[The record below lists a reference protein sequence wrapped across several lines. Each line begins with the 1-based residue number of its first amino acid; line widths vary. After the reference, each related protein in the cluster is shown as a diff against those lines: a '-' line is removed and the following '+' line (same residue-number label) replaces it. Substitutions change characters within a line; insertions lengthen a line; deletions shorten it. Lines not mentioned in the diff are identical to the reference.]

1 MNKPSLLLLQR
12 TKYIYHLAICIL
24 WGTELPKIKKEK
36 CYLVQLTF
44 RMNIMNHRRSIFY
57 DFACSEP
64 GRKCDQTGPWCPS
77 LPRPRAPSATHA
89 AAASHGTNGGA
100 RVRRR
105 PRAPSAMR
113 AAAASHGT
121 NGGDVKALTPSWSSC
136 FSYSSDSALT
146 ATTVFRTTG
155 TGILRFCPNIIM
167 HFWLLKFIYSEK
179 ALKFCEISTVVVF
192 VL

>member
-1 MNKPSLLLLQR
+1 MFSL
-12 TKYIYHLAICIL
+12 
-24 WGTELPKIKKEK
+24 P
-36 CYLVQLTF
+36 F

-77 LPRPRAPSATHA
+77 SPRPRAPSAT
-89 AAASHGTNGGA
+89 
-100 RVRRR
+100 
-105 PRAPSAMR
+105 R